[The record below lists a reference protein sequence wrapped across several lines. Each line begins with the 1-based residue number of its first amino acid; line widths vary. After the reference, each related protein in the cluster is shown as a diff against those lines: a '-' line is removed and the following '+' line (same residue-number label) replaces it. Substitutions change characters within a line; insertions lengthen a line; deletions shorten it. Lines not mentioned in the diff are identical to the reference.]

1 MRKLFVYFL
10 FLAAA
15 LAQDA
20 PSALSTNAR
29 GWKDILPPVSLKGWV
44 RVPIPADKPL
54 SEISQWKVDRAK
66 RVLICEGNG
75 GHEFLRYTRAAR
87 NAVFHV
93 EWRYTLAEGRKNYNS
108 GIYIRNSADGRVWH
122 QAQIGSSSGGYL
134 FGNTLIRGIPMR
146 INLMEQ
152 LTEQRVKPAG
162 EWNVTELSA
171 DGSRISFWVNGA
183 VTSVYNGCEV
193 PSGFVGLE
201 AEGYRIEFRNLKLKM
216 LP

>member
-1 MRKLFVYFL
+1 VYRLLASLLFIS
-10 FLAAA
+10 AAWA
-15 LAQDA
+15 ADT
-20 PSALSTNAR
+20 PSALSRDAR
-29 GWKDILPPVSLKGWV
+29 GWKDILPPPTFKNWV
-44 RVPIPADKPL
+44 RVSIPPDKPL
-54 SEISQWKVDRAK
+54 SEISQWKVDSAR
-66 RVLICEGNG
+66 RVLICDGNG
-75 GHEFLRYTRAAR
+75 GHEFLRYTRVAR
-87 NAVFHV
+87 NAIFHV
-93 EWRYTLAEGRKNYNS
+93 EWKYTLVEGRKNYNS

-183 VTSVYNGCEV
+183 VTSLYNGCEV

-201 AEGYRIEFRNLKLKM
+201 AEGYRIEFRNLKLKT